1 MAWTEDELAGRA
13 GHAITEAERAM
24 LHTLTLPETLTF
36 FHGELG
42 LGKSEQDVADMMED
56 YLMRY
61 YAERSVMRPGALEF
75 VRELRA
81 RGIRC
86 SIASSTPHAMLVAGC
101 EHTGLA
107 PLVSAIVST
116 DDVGASKREPAVYD
130 RARELMGTP
139 VAATWVFEDAAYAL
153 RTLACTDYRTVGI
166 WDQDEAGTFEELS
179 DLADVAIRSYA
190 ELDVERF
197 VAGGYARKAER
208 AYDGPGRQAP
218 AGRPRLADP
227 PASRPDGRPD
237 GDLPGGAS
245 ASRAVWDIRGINVGA
260 TASIGRSEIGCG
272 VDARLLCLLTSE
284 WGPFGKVLGLW
295 NDLSECV

>member
-1 MAWTEDELAGRA
+1 
-13 GHAITEAERAM
+13 M

-139 VAATWVFEDAAYAL
+139 VAATWVFETRPTRAHPGLHRLSNGGHLGPGRGRYL
-153 RTLACTDYRTVGI
+153 RGAFRPGRRGHPLLCRTRRRAFCRGRVCPQG
-166 WDQDEAGTFEELS
+166 
-179 DLADVAIRSYA
+179 R
-190 ELDVERF
+190 
-197 VAGGYARKAER
+197 ARI
-208 AYDGPGRQAP
+208 DGPGRQAP
-218 AGRPRLADP
+218 AGRPVWRTLLLAGRTADRRGP
-227 PASRPDGRPD
+227 PWRCLCLTGCV
-237 GDLPGGAS
+237 GYPGYQ
-245 ASRAVWDIRGINVGA
+245 RGA
-260 TASIGRSEIGCG
+260 TASIGRSGDRVRG
-272 VDARLLCLLTSE
+272 SMH
-284 WGPFGKVLGLW
+284 G
-295 NDLSECV
+295 SCVF

>member
-1 MAWTEDELAGRA
+1 MTHDTDMMTATTGQPAAGQEGGARGAALPVAPVAGVIFDCDGTLMDSMAMWHGMEDELAGRA

-197 VAGGYARKAER
+197 VAGEYARKAER
-208 AYDGPGRQAP
+208 A
-218 AGRPRLADP
+218 
-227 PASRPDGRPD
+227 
-237 GDLPGGAS
+237 
-245 ASRAVWDIRGINVGA
+245 
-260 TASIGRSEIGCG
+260 
-272 VDARLLCLLTSE
+272 
-284 WGPFGKVLGLW
+284 
-295 NDLSECV
+295 